1 LSNQAAQFFRDHGCT
16 TNDTNAKYHS
26 RAAMLYKEKL
36 AQLTAEDERKGT
48 NVLVCIYMEDTWI
61 SNALLHKGDSLLV
74 SREVVLVCK

>member
-1 LSNQAAQFFRDHGCT
+1 MPVFSQAAQFFREHGCT

-48 NVLVCIYMEDTWI
+48 NVLVCVRIPDPFARYDPTTVDPTRI
-61 SNALLHKGDSLLV
+61 ICL
-74 SREVVLVCK
+74 

>member
-1 LSNQAAQFFRDHGCT
+1 MFCTAPSLLSALSNQAAQFFRDHGCT

-48 NVLVCIYMEDTWI
+48 NVLVCTWRK
-61 SNALLHKGDSLLV
+61 HG
-74 SREVVLVCK
+74 